1 VADQVRE
8 FCALLDEVAP
18 GEAFDLVPEA
28 RDPEKLREHVA
39 RITEA
44 QSLIKV
50 GGEKVASDRS

>member
-1 VADQVRE
+1 MLASHAAEVGVVANQVRE

-39 RITEA
+39 
-44 QSLIKV
+44 
-50 GGEKVASDRS
+50 